1 MRLGSLCL
9 AAALWLGASAMAAPV
24 EIGPD
29 AMRRLAAEA
38 LAAGQVETAQALTR
52 ALLTR
57 DPEDATALIL
67 AAEAAV
73 RAKDWAG
80 AARLAAAAHGRVEG
94 PARFRAARLAAFA
107 LTQQGRFTRA
117 QIWLRRASPDAP
129 DPAAR
134 AGLAADYRAVAARN
148 PLALRLG
155 FGVAPSSNVNGGS
168 RSETLSLPGL
178 PVELE
183 LSGAARALSGTA
195 VTGSAGA
202 RYGIA
207 APALPGPAWINLQA
221 EGRGYRLSDSARR
234 QAPEARG
241 ADFAQAALL
250 LGLTQRFERPEMPI
264 DLSVEVARHWYG
276 GDPYVDTLRFG
287 LARPLLRRPRARL
300 DLALAAQYSDRLDTG
315 TDWWTP
321 TLRLGWSMRLDNAD
335 GLGLSAR
342 LRRQTGDAPDLA
354 HDGLTLGI
362 DYDVARPLG
371 PARLGFGIEAEWRDY
386 PESRYSLAGRQ
397 DAELRLEGRVALP
410 GQERYGFYP
419 EIGIETRRSWSDV
432 DLFDE
437 EAGTLSLGLRS
448 AF

>member
-38 LAAGQVETAQALTR
+38 LAAGEVETAQALTR

-73 RAKDWAG
+73 RAEDWAN

-129 DPAAR
+129 DAAAR

-155 FGVAPSSNVNGGS
+155 FDVAPSSNVNGGS

-207 APALPGPAWINLQA
+207 APALPGPAWIDLEA

-234 QAPEARG
+234 QAP
-241 ADFAQAALL
+241 
-250 LGLTQRFERPEMPI
+250 
-264 DLSVEVARHWYG
+264 
-276 GDPYVDTLRFG
+276 
-287 LARPLLRRPRARL
+287 
-300 DLALAAQYSDRLDTG
+300 
-315 TDWWTP
+315 
-321 TLRLGWSMRLDNAD
+321 
-335 GLGLSAR
+335 
-342 LRRQTGDAPDLA
+342 
-354 HDGLTLGI
+354 
-362 DYDVARPLG
+362 
-371 PARLGFGIEAEWRDY
+371 
-386 PESRYSLAGRQ
+386 
-397 DAELRLEGRVALP
+397 
-410 GQERYGFYP
+410 
-419 EIGIETRRSWSDV
+419 
-432 DLFDE
+432 
-437 EAGTLSLGLRS
+437 
-448 AF
+448 